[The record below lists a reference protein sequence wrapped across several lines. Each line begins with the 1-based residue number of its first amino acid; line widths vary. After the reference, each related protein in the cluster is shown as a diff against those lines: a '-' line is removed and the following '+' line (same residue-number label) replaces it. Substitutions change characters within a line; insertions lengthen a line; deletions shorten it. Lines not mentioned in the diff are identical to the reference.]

1 MLTQQI
7 AIDLKAKNG
16 TVAGLTSS
24 EEYESVMIVMPPMI
38 PEAGFL
44 QYARMIRPK
53 DYPLLFKTAT
63 KRQGIYEKYAYK
75 RRKGFLDDKTW
86 YIYIYATKDRFK
98 RQGYGKKIMKL
109 IKNFV
114 STKATS

>member
-7 AIDLKAKNG
+7 TIDLKAKNG

-24 EEYESVMIVMPPMI
+24 EEYESVMIIMPPMI
-38 PEAGFL
+38 QEAGFL
-44 QYARMIRPK
+44 QHARVIRPK
-53 DYPLLFKTAT
+53 DYPLLLKTAT

-98 RQGYGKKIMKL
+98 RQGYGKKVMKL
-109 IKNFV
+109 IKDFA
-114 STKATS
+114 STS